1 MDRIVD
7 RVGSLWVERE
17 EDDDRDG
24 YNDGEKA
31 VLGPVSLGVVMLRVE
46 GMGTRKDQWRC
57 SSGQRG
63 RGRAGGRAPRSG
75 GDEDGLAA
83 ELLRAE
89 GTETSLC
96 KLVWVVGQ

>member
-46 GMGTRKDQWRC
+46 GMGTRKDW
-57 SSGQRG
+57 
-63 RGRAGGRAPRSG
+63 
-75 GDEDGLAA
+75 
-83 ELLRAE
+83 
-89 GTETSLC
+89 
-96 KLVWVVGQ
+96 